1 MYWSRRN
8 VFWRKKLNYA
18 HIRNYLCFITI
29 VLKLLG
35 LTLYVRM
42 SKWTSCNSN
51 APFTQ
56 APPQIAHKTCHKLQM
71 SDVCRVHFP
80 HNSCLGNRSVATWS
94 YTFTV
99 ATYSYTLDTTVPSLW
114 TDWLSVSSWHKEQER
129 VPWNRGT
136 LTAALR
142 VTTDTC
148 RTAYTWYNIFSH
160 FCLFHK
166 VKIVPS

>member
-1 MYWSRRN
+1 MY
-8 VFWRKKLNYA
+8 FEEKTKLCPYKKLSVFYNTCPK
-18 HIRNYLCFITI
+18 I
-29 VLKLLG
+29 LG
-35 LTLYVRM
+35 LTLYVRT
-42 SKWTSCNSN
+42 SKWTSSNSN

-71 SDVCRVHFP
+71 SDVCRVQFP
-80 HNSCLGNRSVATWS
+80 NNSCLGNRSVATWS

-142 VTTDTC
+142 VPIDTC
-148 RTAYTWYNIFSH
+148 RTAYTWYNICSH